1 MVLQY
6 FYSSEYSLMLF
17 GETWKCKVWIH
28 SSGKFAN
35 SSEFNVTST
44 DGMIRLR
51 FKLMS
56 FKIDGIIFFKK
67 FSKLSRIS
75 LRVFSPSG
83 LLKSTCKSSSPSN
96 FSSHTE
102 RIQSSRTLSL
112 ILPSSLMREV
122 KLSCIAF
129 RILRLKKTLYFLFK
143 LSSTAKFANTFVP
156 PSVLFSGKRRTK
168 KAKNSRFELLY

>member
-75 LRVFSPSG
+75 LRVFSAHPIYLG
-83 LLKSTCKSSSPSN
+83 GN
-96 FSSHTE
+96 F
-102 RIQSSRTLSL
+102 L
-112 ILPSSLMREV
+112 ILQ
-122 KLSCIAF
+122 KI
-129 RILRLKKTLYFLFK
+129 Y
-143 LSSTAKFANTFVP
+143 TFVP
-156 PSVLFSGKRRTK
+156 
-168 KAKNSRFELLY
+168 

>member
-17 GETWKCKVWIH
+17 GETWKCKVWMH

-56 FKIDGIIFFKK
+56 FNNDGIIF
-67 FSKLSRIS
+67 SR
-75 LRVFSPSG
+75 
-83 LLKSTCKSSSPSN
+83 SSPSCLVYLY
-96 FSSHTE
+96 E
-102 RIQSSRTLSL
+102 
-112 ILPSSLMREV
+112 
-122 KLSCIAF
+122 
-129 RILRLKKTLYFLFK
+129 YFLHQ
-143 LSSTAKFANTFVP
+143 VC
-156 PSVLFSGKRRTK
+156 
-168 KAKNSRFELLY
+168 

>member
-6 FYSSEYSLMLF
+6 FYSSEYSLMFF
-17 GETWKCKVWIH
+17 GETWKCKVWMH

-83 LLKSTCKSSSPSN
+83 LLKSTCNSSNPSN

-102 RIQSSRTLSL
+102 RRQSSKNAFVDTSI
-112 ILPSSLMREV
+112 ILDERSETQLHSFQNLTTQKSSIFSFQIIIYSKICQHFDFTIRVVLRE
-122 KLSCIAF
+122 K
-129 RILRLKKTLYFLFK
+129 RLQH
-143 LSSTAKFANTFVP
+143 
-156 PSVLFSGKRRTK
+156 R
-168 KAKNSRFELLY
+168 